1 LGDYKPPVSSNVEVE
16 LPIADPLDESDPNA
30 DDTGESEGT
39 DGPETAEGEEGQESA
54 EDDPG
59 AALLRE
65 MKQQK

>member
-1 LGDYKPPVSSNVEVE
+1 VEVE
-16 LPIADPLDESDPNA
+16 LPMADPLDESDSNT
-30 DDTGESEGT
+30 DGTGESEGT